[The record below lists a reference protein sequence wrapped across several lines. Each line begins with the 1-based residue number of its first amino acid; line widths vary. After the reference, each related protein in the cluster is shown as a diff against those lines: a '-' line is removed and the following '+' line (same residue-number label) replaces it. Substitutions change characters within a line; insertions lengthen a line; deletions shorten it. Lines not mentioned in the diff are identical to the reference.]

1 MIEII
6 EFSISFVRLTLF
18 ALPLLVVFVLGSC
31 AFAFAETTYEI
42 TIPSGAS
49 DPNAPFFWSEK
60 STGVTTGEIT
70 IYPGDSVVWS
80 NADSALHTITSV
92 SRSGEI
98 DGIFDSGVFTVGKS
112 YTRQF
117 NELGDFYYFCI
128 LHEWM
133 NGVVHVVQ
141 NPGSVQSIS
150 RIASGFSDDGL
161 GFEVKYL
168 LDTSLSNTVHV
179 DPDGSSL
186 IFAITGDTENEQITM
201 ILPPKLIEN
210 PNTVWVDGK
219 MVDIEIEDT
228 ATGSKL
234 TIPIKPHS
242 KEIKVMGSYVIPEF
256 GYLTMAVLG
265 IGIFSTMFFT
275 RSKLSILR

>member
-6 EFSISFVRLTLF
+6 EISMPIMRPTHFS
-18 ALPLLVVFVLGSC
+18 LPILIVFVLGS
-31 AFAFAETTYEI
+31 ATFAFAETYEI
-42 TIPSGAS
+42 KIPSGAS
-49 DPNAPFFWSEK
+49 DPGAPFFWSEK
-60 STGVTTGEIT
+60 TTGVTTGEIT
-70 IYPGDSVVWS
+70 IYPSDSVVWK

-92 SRSGEI
+92 SPSGEI
-98 DGIFDSGVFTVGKS
+98 DGVFDSGVFTVGKS

-117 NELGDFYYFCI
+117 NELGDFHYFCI
-128 LHEWM
+128 LHPWM
-133 NGVVHVVQ
+133 NGVVHVVK

-150 RIASGFSDDGL
+150 HIASGFSDDGL
-161 GFEVKYL
+161 GFEVKYI
-168 LDTSLSNTVHV
+168 LDTSLSNTVYV

-256 GYLTMAVLG
+256 GYLAMVVLG